1 MTRFADQVAI
11 VTGGAQGIGAAYA
24 RAFAAEG
31 AKTVIAD
38 ILDGSELAE
47 EIKATGGDAI
57 AVTVDVTD
65 SSSVAAMVEN
75 TLAAFGRIDILVNN
89 AALFAALKHSRFED
103 ISEEEWSR
111 VMDVNVRGVWQVSKA
126 VVPAMRQ
133 RGAGKIVN
141 IASTTALKGTPMMLH
156 YTASKGAVI
165 ALTRAMARE
174 VGDDGICVNA
184 VAPGLT
190 MSEGVL
196 ETGYWSD
203 EWIDRNVSS
212 RIIKRRAL
220 PGDIVGTVLF
230 LASSDADFITGQTMV
245 IDGGAVPH

>member
-1 MTRFADQVAI
+1 MTRFSDQVAI

-31 AKTVIAD
+31 AKVVIAD
-38 ILDGSELAE
+38 ILDGSELAD
-47 EIKATGGDAI
+47 EIGSAGGEAL
-57 AVTVDVTD
+57 AATVDVTD
-65 SSSVAAMVEN
+65 SASIDAMVRTALSEY
-75 TLAAFGRIDILVNN
+75 GRVDILVNN
-89 AALFAALKHSRFED
+89 AALFAALKHCRFED
-103 ISEEEWSR
+103 ISEEEWIR

-126 VVPAMRQ
+126 VTPAMREH
-133 RGAGKIVN
+133 GYGKIVN
-141 IASTTALKGTPMMLH
+141 IASTVALKGTPMMLH

-165 ALTRAMARE
+165 ALTRALARE

-203 EWIDRNVSS
+203 EWIDRNVAS
-212 RIIKRRAL
+212 RIIKRRAV
-220 PGDIVGTVLF
+220 PDDMVGTVLF
-230 LASSDADFITGQTMV
+230 LSSRDADFITGQTMV
-245 IDGGAVPH
+245 VDGGAVPH